1 MLQHLKNAKKI
12 PLLLLGHWSFTNSFC
27 PSKIPFFILSPIFF
41 CPWWREKEVFQGNHS
56 SPSLRHE
63 LVVQSLLALPSLCGT
78 GTKPKRQIL
87 KANPKAETV
96 WATNCGWRWSFVKL
110 CGWKSSTRALLCCSL
125 LVKEKAENKW
135 GCSRKMWDGIF
146 YKSIYKYMLFFFL
159 LQLY

>member
-1 MLQHLKNAKKI
+1 MLKKSLCCCSATEALQTHSAL
-12 PLLLLGHWSFTNSFC
+12 PKFPFLSFPPSFFA
-27 PSKIPFFILSPIFF
+27 PGEGKRKFF
-41 CPWWREKEVFQGNHS
+41 KETTQA
-56 SPSLRHE
+56 PLRHE
-63 LVVQSLLALPSLCGT
+63 LVVQSLQALPSLRGT

-110 CGWKSSTRALLCCSL
+110 CGWKSSTRALPCCSL

-146 YKSIYKYMLFFFL
+146 YKSIYKYMVFFFL